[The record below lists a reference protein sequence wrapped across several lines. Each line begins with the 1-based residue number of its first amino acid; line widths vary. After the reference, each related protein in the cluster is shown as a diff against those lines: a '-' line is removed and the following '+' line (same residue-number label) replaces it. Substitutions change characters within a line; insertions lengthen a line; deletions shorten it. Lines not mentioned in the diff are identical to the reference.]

1 MARILIIDDD
11 LQIREM
17 MEQMLQKEGYE
28 TIGASDG
35 QIAMKLCRENPADVV
50 ITDII
55 MPEKEGIETIVELKR
70 EFPGIKIIAMSG
82 GRADR
87 TGTLS

>member
-1 MARILIIDDD
+1 
-11 LQIREM
+11 
-17 MEQMLQKEGYE
+17 MLQKEGYE
-28 TIGASDG
+28 TISASDG

-82 GRADR
+82 GGRIG